1 VLEGSV
7 QRFGNRVRVNAQL
20 IDAETD
26 AHLDSGGLIS
36 HTGTA
41 GIGAPPPLA
50 WRWAK
55 VSCPPNRAD
64 QIARGYG
71 RKGA

>member
-41 GIGAPPPLA
+41 GIGASSSLPRVPA
-50 WRWAK
+50 EVR
-55 VSCPPNRAD
+55 S
-64 QIARGYG
+64 
-71 RKGA
+71 